1 MTSETM
7 DDVRVWDDEQKTNMY
22 IYIYIYTDNMI
33 YYVCIEYLTNKIGI

>member
-7 DDVRVWDDEQKTNMY
+7 DDVRVWDDEQKSN
-22 IYIYIYTDNMI
+22 IYIYTNNMI

>member
-22 IYIYIYTDNMI
+22 IYIYTDNMI